1 MTRTRIIL
9 TVVAVVAIALA
20 GVIAFALRT
29 PKSPFDGASSENLA
43 TVAGGAYAQRLGDC
57 VACHT
62 APNGKPFAGGLKMM
76 TPLGAIFSTNITPDP
91 ETGIGNYT
99 LAEFDNAVRKGVAPD
114 GHRLYP
120 AMPYPSYAK
129 MSDDDVR
136 ALYSYF
142 MHTVQPVQQKNIDST
157 IPFPLGQRWPLAL
170 WNLVFA
176 SSGPYVPK
184 PDQDELWNRG
194 AYLVQGPG
202 HCGSCHTPRGLAF
215 NEKGLDDSSKS
226 YLSGAH
232 LDGWF
237 ASSLRGDVTDG
248 LGRWSEAEIVEF
260 LKLGRNRHASV
271 YGSMLEVFNN
281 STQFMSDAD
290 LAAIAHYLKSLLA
303 SNPSTPAPAAPSQ
316 TTALL
321 QRGDFSTPG
330 SGLYI
335 QHCSSCHGID
345 GQGHAGLLPP
355 LAANPSIIGTDPS
368 SLVNVILNGTPAP
381 ILKGVPGSYRMP
393 SFRGLLSDQDV
404 ADLATFV
411 RSNWGNAASPVA
423 AKEAQDLRDSTTK
436 ADTRGI
442 SIPVPE

>member
-1 MTRTRIIL
+1 MTT
-9 TVVAVVAIALA
+9 VAVVAIAFA
-20 GVIAFALRT
+20 AIVTFALRT
-29 PKSPFDGASSENLA
+29 PESPFDGVSSENPTA
-43 TVAGGAYAQRLGDC
+43 VAGGGYVQRLGDC

-76 TPLGAIFSTNITPDP
+76 TPLGAIFSTNITPDA
-91 ETGIGNYT
+91 ETGIGSYT

-114 GHRLYP
+114 GRRLYP
-120 AMPYPSYAK
+120 AMPYLSYAK

-142 MHTVQPVQQKNIDST
+142 THTVQPVVQKNTDST
-157 IPFPLGQRWPLAL
+157 IPFPLSQRWPLAL

-184 PDQDELWNRG
+184 PNQDEQWNRG

-215 NEKGLDDSSKS
+215 NEKGLDESSKT
-226 YLSGAH
+226 YLAGAH

-237 ASSLRGDVTDG
+237 ASSLRGDVADG
-248 LGRWSEAEIVEF
+248 LGRWSEAEIVDF

-281 STQFMSDAD
+281 STQYMSDAD
-290 LAAIAHYLKSLLA
+290 LAAIAHYLKSLPA
-303 SNPSTPAPAAPSQ
+303 SNPLTPPPAARPQ

-321 QRGDFSTPG
+321 QRGDFSAPG
-330 SGLYI
+330 SALYT
-335 QHCSSCHGID
+335 QNCASCHGID

-355 LAANPSIIGTDPS
+355 LAANPSILGTDPS
-368 SLVNVILNGTPAP
+368 SLANVILNGTPAP
-381 ILKGVPGSYRMP
+381 IVKGVPGSYRMP

-404 ADLATFV
+404 ADLASFV
-411 RSNWGNAASPVA
+411 RSNWGNAASPVT
-423 AKEAQDLRDSTTK
+423 AKDVKDLRESTTK
-436 ADTRGI
+436 AETRSL
-442 SIPVPE
+442 SIPVPQ